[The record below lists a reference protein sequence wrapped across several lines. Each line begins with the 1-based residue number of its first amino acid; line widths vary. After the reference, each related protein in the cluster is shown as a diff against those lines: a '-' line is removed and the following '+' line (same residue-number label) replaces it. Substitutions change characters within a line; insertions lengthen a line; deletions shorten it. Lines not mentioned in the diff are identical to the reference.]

1 MKKQGYNHKKPCK
14 DHLGKR
20 YSSLSEMCK
29 AYDIK
34 VDTFQRRIN
43 VYEWTIEDALT
54 TPVKANGGQ
63 YCYDHQGRRFKSEAL
78 MCRHWGTNRKTYRYR
93 IQQGLT
99 VEEALTREAHPGK
112 LLEEQSVEDWICV

>member
-43 VYEWTIEDALT
+43 VYEWT
-54 TPVKANGGQ
+54 
-63 YCYDHQGRRFKSEAL
+63 
-78 MCRHWGTNRKTYRYR
+78 
-93 IQQGLT
+93 

>member
-43 VYEWTIEDALT
+43 VYEWTIEAALT